1 MSLPIKFEDVIYE
14 SGDVFNHLKTKQS
27 MVLSSVDNL
36 YNVYLKDK
44 NGELKF
50 RFNLPD
56 FIKEL
61 KNGHIELVGFK
72 PTIVNSSTCFH
83 VWKKDRFFS
92 KKLFI
97 TCSKCGKCKN

>member
-1 MSLPIKFEDVIYE
+1 MRFQIKCEDVFYE
-14 SGDVFNHLKTKQS
+14 FGDVFNHLKTKQL
-27 MVLSSVDNL
+27 MVLSSVDSL
-36 YNVYLKDK
+36 ENVYLKDK
-44 NGELKF
+44 NGNLKF

-61 KNGHIELVGFK
+61 TNGHLELVGFK
-72 PTIVNSSTCFH
+72 PPLVNSSICSH

-92 KKLFI
+92 KKMFI